1 MCDMGQLISKHFKC
15 IKWIPERETTRLLT
29 AAIFQHGGLAEGE
42 ARGGLQSRRP
52 GRGGRGGKGT
62 TQLKF
67 LTVGSL
73 KLLPVCVACLPPS
86 PATLYTLNS
95 SLTLIL
101 EDELSQPHLTA

>member
-1 MCDMGQLISKHFKC
+1 MVDSLR
-15 IKWIPERETTRLLT
+15 ERLEEDLR
-29 AAIFQHGGLAEGE
+29 AGDSAEG
-42 ARGGLQSRRP
+42 
-52 GRGGRGGKGT
+52 GGKGT

-73 KLLPVCVACLPPS
+73 KLLPLCIVCRAPCQRLRVRRARLPPS

-101 EDELSQPHLTA
+101 EDERSQPHLTD